1 MMMEADKQPRQRIE
15 FAYELVLARP
25 PKAAEMQVL
34 FDTLGG
40 FEARYRR
47 DRKSA
52 KAFVHHGDSPRISRL
67 DARELAAYTSIAS
80 LILNLD
86 EAVTKQ

>member
-1 MMMEADKQPRQRIE
+1 
-15 FAYELVLARP
+15 
-25 PKAAEMQVL
+25 
-34 FDTLGG
+34 
-40 FEARYRR
+40 
-47 DRKSA
+47 
-52 KAFVHHGDSPRISRL
+52 VHHGDSPQISKL

>member
-1 MMMEADKQPRQRIE
+1 
-15 FAYELVLARP
+15 LL
-25 PKAAEMQVL
+25 
-34 FDTLGG
+34 DTLAG
-40 FEARYRR
+40 FETRYRR

-52 KAFVHHGDSPRISRL
+52 KEFVKHGDSPQDIRA
-67 DARELAAYTSIAS
+67 DTRELAAYTSIAS